1 MTTLDD
7 FQSAFRAASGMP
19 FTHESLSFKNVAV
32 VSDLDSGAANDFTR
46 QVGTLLD
53 SALPYEHTLVSL
65 CSDNFTSVSE
75 MLTALKTL
83 DPGADLICTYRNL
96 HNSGENLPE
105 SLGSHID
112 VLTQRVDVPVLL
124 LPRPDQSDLS
134 NLSMKEVMVVTDHL
148 SGDSHL
154 ISVAS
159 HFTPAG
165 GKLVLTHVEDE
176 SVFDRYQQAISRIPA
191 IPTDASTESIKS
203 QLMHMADQ
211 FITSCKQELGVQ
223 DFTIEK
229 HIEFGNPLTEYKVLC
244 NDHEVDL
251 LVINSKDANHIAMD
265 GPAYELALELQDIP
279 LLLL

>member
-1 MTTLDD
+1 
-7 FQSAFRAASGMP
+7 MP

-154 ISVAS
+154 ISVA
-159 HFTPAG
+159 
-165 GKLVLTHVEDE
+165 
-176 SVFDRYQQAISRIPA
+176 
-191 IPTDASTESIKS
+191 
-203 QLMHMADQ
+203 
-211 FITSCKQELGVQ
+211 
-223 DFTIEK
+223 
-229 HIEFGNPLTEYKVLC
+229 
-244 NDHEVDL
+244 
-251 LVINSKDANHIAMD
+251 
-265 GPAYELALELQDIP
+265 
-279 LLLL
+279 